1 MTKVLSH
8 LKYQQN
14 QPPFEARQ
22 VLECVRIED
31 PYNAHPD
38 VQVAVTKVKYQV
50 HGTPASCFFYWNQ
63 SQESEEK
70 LRRATGTA
78 HDENAESCQYDKQRL
93 QLATK
98 PTDKLNDDTTKEFAA
113 LTHFKNG
120 EFTHAPHILGFAV
133 DNTAEEADD
142 TEAMLGGYVVFML
155 MNKLPGEQITWAKC
169 WSKEEKTREEI
180 RCAFKV
186 ALMDVWSVG
195 AWPSDHGMR
204 KVMWDEQE
212 HKCYIVYFEHYTVI
226 CEEDPETVIGMVWSD
241 LVLVW
246 SRPPRLGLVWRFFET
261 VVGPV

>member
-212 HKCYIVYFEHYTVI
+212 HKWYVFLLYCQ
-226 CEEDPETVIGMVWSD
+226 
-241 LVLVW
+241 
-246 SRPPRLGLVWRFFET
+246 FFY
-261 VVGPV
+261 